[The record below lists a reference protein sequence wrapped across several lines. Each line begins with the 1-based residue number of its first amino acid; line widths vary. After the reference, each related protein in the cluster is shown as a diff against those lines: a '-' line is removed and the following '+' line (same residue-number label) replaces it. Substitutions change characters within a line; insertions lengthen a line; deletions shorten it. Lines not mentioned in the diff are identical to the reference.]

1 MGNGTHLGKV
11 RGLGSSGHGSQH
23 WLQQR
28 LTALGNILLVGFLF
42 VSLVRLPLGDHAAVH
57 RWASNP
63 TVALALILMLVSIF
77 WHLRLG
83 LTVLIEDYVHGE
95 SDQAAVARPAQLLR
109 DRRRRLR
116 HLRHRPHCAGARH
129 RARSG
134 VCKMT
139 DAYKIIDHV
148 YDTVVVGAGGS
159 GLRAT
164 MGSAEA
170 GLKTACITK
179 VFPTRSHTVAAQG
192 GIAASLGNN

>member
-42 VSLVRLPLGDHAAVH
+42 VSLIRLPLGDHGAVH

-63 TVALALILMLVSIF
+63 TVALALILLLVSVF

-95 SDQAAVARPAQLLR
+95 ATRLLTLVLLNFYVIGGAAYGIFAIVRIALAP
-109 DRRRRLR
+109 
-116 HLRHRPHCAGARH
+116 
-129 RARSG
+129 
-134 VCKMT
+134 T
-139 DAYKIIDHV
+139 
-148 YDTVVVGAGGS
+148 
-159 GLRAT
+159 
-164 MGSAEA
+164 A
-170 GLKTACITK
+170 GLA
-179 VFPTRSHTVAAQG
+179 PG
-192 GIAASLGNN
+192 GM